1 MRISA
6 SSVAATLLLLSPS
19 AFADAFDEYAGNTS
33 YTFDLPTVTDGWSV
47 ALDGFP
53 TTAQQQDVEGYALDG
68 RLLVANDQTLY
79 LQKNYGS
86 SVFVPVATVSDGP
99 MDPSFLAISP
109 DGSTIALG
117 VGYGAPLLVFPS
129 SILSISSPPDL
140 LNNGHVIELNVDYY
154 DGAWY
159 GDDALVINGGYSG
172 PGGYTSGVYALDLTA
187 SPIVEIPL
195 ITSIP
200 GASGGIAV
208 DSGGNLVTG
217 IGYQTS
223 PNRTG
228 ELRIWAADDIQDAID
243 GTAGPYA
250 YGGGEGTLLASN
262 VLNAAALGFDE
273 DDSLHVGGGDAFG
286 VGGASENGYAA
297 LIRGSVVAGVLAGN
311 HAAVNE
317 ASSSQYRTLAPDP
330 CQDDSATA
338 PIAFVGHT
346 SALAIAWNPS
356 GDEYSSPAGQC
367 YSAGSAWDY
376 WEVGVTP
383 KVTLYF
389 PDGAPDSDSDGVPDG
404 ADNAYLTAN
413 ADQRDTDGDGF
424 GNIADADLDNDGDVD
439 TNDYT
444 LLSAA
449 MNTQLGN
456 PGYNQHADFNGDGYV
471 NTADDNIYLARNSTS
486 APFY

>member
-1 MRISA
+1 MRIVA
-6 SSVAATLLLLSPS
+6 SSVTAALLLLSPS
-19 AFADAFDEYAGNTS
+19 VFADAFDEYAGNTS
-33 YTFDLPTVTDGWSV
+33 YTFDLPAIAGGWSV

-53 TTAQQQDVEGYALDG
+53 TTAQEIDGYELAG
-68 RLLVANDQTLY
+68 RLLAANDQTVY

-86 SVFVPVATVSDGP
+86 SVYVPVATLSDGP

-129 SILSISSPPDL
+129 SILSITSPPDL
-140 LNNGHVIELNVDYY
+140 LSHVDVIELDVDYY
-154 DGAWY
+154 DLAWY
-159 GDDALVINGGYSG
+159 GNEALVINGGWSD

-187 SPIVEIPL
+187 SPITEIPL

-200 GASGGIAV
+200 GASAGIAV
-208 DSGGNLVTG
+208 DSEGNLVTG
-217 IGYQTS
+217 IGHLTS

-228 ELRIWAADDIQDAID
+228 ELRIWAAADVQGVIN
-243 GTAGPYA
+243 GTWNAYA
-250 YGGGEGTLLASN
+250 YGGSEGSLLASN

-273 DDSLHVGGGDAFG
+273 DDTLHVGGGDAFG

-297 LIRGSVVAGVLAGN
+297 LIRASVVASVVGGSQTP
-311 HAAVNE
+311 VNE
-317 ASSSQYRTLAPDP
+317 ASSSQYLELAPDV
-330 CQDDSATA
+330 CEDDSTTS

-346 SALAIAWNPS
+346 SALAIVWNPS

-367 YSAGSAWDY
+367 YSAGSASDF
-376 WEVGVTP
+376 WETWVTP

-413 ADQRDTDGDGF
+413 SNQRDTDGDGF
-424 GNIADADLDNDGDVD
+424 GNIADADLDNDDDVD
-439 TNDYT
+439 TDDYNI
-444 LLSAA
+444 LMAA
-449 MNTQLGN
+449 WNTQLGN
-456 PGYNQHADFNGDGYV
+456 SGYNQHADFNGDGSINSTDY
-471 NTADDNIYLARNSTS
+471 NIHSARYGTS

>member
-1 MRISA
+1 MRTSA
-6 SSVAATLLLLSPS
+6 SSVTAALLLLSPS
-19 AFADAFDEYAGNTS
+19 VFADAFDEYAGNTS
-33 YTFDLPTVTDGWSV
+33 YTFNLPAITDGWSV

-53 TTAQQQDVEGYALDG
+53 TTLQEIDGYELAG

-86 SVFVPVATVSDGP
+86 SVYVPVATLSAGP

-129 SILSISSPPDL
+129 SILSITSPPDL
-140 LNNGHVIELNVDYY
+140 LSHVDVIELDVEYY

-159 GDDALVINGGYSG
+159 GNDALVINGGWNG
-172 PGGYTSGVYALDLTA
+172 PGGYASGVYALDLTA
-187 SPIVEIPL
+187 SPIAEIPL

-208 DSGGNLVTG
+208 DSEGNLVTG
-217 IGYQTS
+217 IAYKTS

-228 ELRIWAADDIQDAID
+228 ELRIWAAADIQDVID
-243 GTAGPYA
+243 GTSSAYA
-250 YGGGEGTLLASN
+250 YGGSEGSLLASN
-262 VLNAAALGFDE
+262 VLSAAALGFDE
-273 DDSLHVGGGDAFG
+273 DDTLHVGGGDAFG

-297 LIRGSVVAGVLAGN
+297 LIRASVVASVVGGSQTP
-311 HAAVNE
+311 VNE
-317 ASSSQYRTLAPDP
+317 ASSSQYIELVPDA
-330 CQDDSATA
+330 CEDDSATS

-356 GDEYSSPAGQC
+356 GNEYSSPAGQC
-367 YSAGSAWDY
+367 YSAGSASDY

-389 PDGAPDSDSDGVPDG
+389 PDGAPDADSDGVPDG

-413 ADQRDTDGDGF
+413 ANQRDTNGDGF

-439 TNDYT
+439 TGDYNI
-444 LLSAA
+444 LMAA
-449 MNTQLGN
+449 WNTQLGN
-456 PGYNQHADFNGDGYV
+456 PGYNQHADFNGDGNI
-471 NTADDNIYLARNSTS
+471 NTADYNIHLARYGTS

>member
-6 SSVAATLLLLSPS
+6 SSVTAALLLLSRPV
-19 AFADAFDEYAGNTS
+19 FADAFDEYAGNTS
-33 YTFDLPTVTDGWSV
+33 YTFNLPAIADGWFV
-47 ALDGFP
+47 GLDGFP
-53 TTAQQQDVEGYALDG
+53 TTPQEIDGYELAG

-86 SVFVPVATVSDGP
+86 SVYVPVATLSDGP

-129 SILSISSPPDL
+129 SILSITSPPDL
-140 LNNGHVIELNVDYY
+140 LSHVDVIELDVEYY

-159 GDDALVINGGYSG
+159 GNDALVINGGWSG
-172 PGGYTSGVYALDLTA
+172 PGGYASGVYALDLTA
-187 SPIVEIPL
+187 SPIAEIPL

-217 IGYQTS
+217 IAYQTS

-228 ELRIWAADDIQDAID
+228 ELRIWAAADIQDVID
-243 GTAGPYA
+243 GTSSAYA
-250 YGGGEGTLLASN
+250 FGGSEGSLLASN
-262 VLNAAALGFDE
+262 VLSATALGFDE
-273 DDSLHVGGGDAFG
+273 DDTLHVGGGDAFG

-297 LIRGSVVAGVLAGN
+297 LIRASVVASVVGGSQTP
-311 HAAVNE
+311 VNE
-317 ASSSQYRTLAPDP
+317 GSSSQYSELVSDA
-330 CQDDSATA
+330 CEDDSATS

-346 SALAIAWNPS
+346 SALVIAWNPS

-367 YSAGSAWDY
+367 YSAGSASDY

-389 PDGAPDSDSDGVPDG
+389 PDGAPDADSDGVPDG

-413 ADQRDTDGDGF
+413 ANQRDTNGDGF

-439 TNDYT
+439 TGDYNI
-444 LLSAA
+444 LMAA
-449 MNTQLGN
+449 WNTQLGN
-456 PGYNQHADFNGDGYV
+456 PGYNQHADFNGDGSI
-471 NTADDNIYLARNSTS
+471 NTADYNIHLARYGTS

>member
-6 SSVAATLLLLSPS
+6 PFVTAALLLLSPS
-19 AFADAFDEYAGNTS
+19 VFADAFDEYAGNTS
-33 YTFDLPTVTDGWSV
+33 YTFNLPAIADGWSV

-53 TTAQQQDVEGYALDG
+53 TTLQEIDGYELAG

-86 SVFVPVATVSDGP
+86 SVYLPVATLSDGP

-129 SILSISSPPDL
+129 SILSITSPPDL
-140 LNNGHVIELNVDYY
+140 LSHVDVIELDVEYY

-159 GDDALVINGGYSG
+159 GNDALVINGGWSG

-187 SPIVEIPL
+187 SPIAEIPL

-208 DSGGNLVTG
+208 DSEGNLVTG
-217 IGYQTS
+217 IAYQTS

-228 ELRIWAADDIQDAID
+228 ELRIWAAADIQDVID
-243 GTAGPYA
+243 GVAGAYA
-250 YGGGEGTLLASN
+250 YSGSEGSLLASN
-262 VLNAAALGFDE
+262 VLSAAALGFDE
-273 DDSLHVGGGDAFG
+273 DDTLHVGGGDAFG

-297 LIRGSVVAGVLAGN
+297 LIRASVVASVVGGSQTP
-311 HAAVNE
+311 VNE
-317 ASSSQYRTLAPDP
+317 GSSSQYRELVPDA
-330 CQDDSATA
+330 CEDDSATS

-367 YSAGSAWDY
+367 YSAGSASDF

-389 PDGAPDSDSDGVPDG
+389 PDGAPDTDSDGVPDG

-413 ADQRDTDGDGF
+413 ANQRDTNGDGF

-439 TNDYT
+439 TNDYNI
-444 LLSAA
+444 LMAA
-449 MNTQLGN
+449 WNTQLGN
-456 PGYNQHADFNGDGYV
+456 PGYNQHADFNGDGSI
-471 NTADDNIYLARNSTS
+471 NTADYNIHLARYGTS

>member
-19 AFADAFDEYAGNTS
+19 AFADAFDEYGGNPY
-33 YTFDLPTVTDGWSV
+33 YTFNLPTITDGWST

-53 TTAQQQDVEGYALDG
+53 TTAQEIDGYELAG

-86 SVFVPVATVSDGP
+86 SVYVPVATLSDGP

-109 DGSTIALG
+109 DGGTIALG

-129 SILSISSPPDL
+129 SILSITSPPDL
-140 LNNGHVIELNVDYY
+140 LSDGQVIELDVDYY

-159 GDDALVINGGYSG
+159 GNDALVINGGYSVQG
-172 PGGYTSGVYALDLTA
+172 VYTSGVYALDLTA

-217 IGYQTS
+217 IGYQPS

-228 ELRIWAADDIQDAID
+228 ELRIWAAADIQDAID
-243 GTAGPYA
+243 GTSGPYA
-250 YGGGEGTLLASN
+250 FGGSEGSLLASN

-273 DDSLHVGGGDAFG
+273 DDTLHVGGGDAFG

-297 LIRGSVVAGVLAGN
+297 LVRASVVTAVLGGSQTP
-311 HAAVNE
+311 VNE
-317 ASSSQYRTLAPDP
+317 ASSSQYLEFTPDP
-330 CQDDSATA
+330 CEDDSSTS

-346 SALAIAWNPS
+346 SALAIVWNPS

-413 ADQRDTDGDGF
+413 ANQRDTDGDGF

-439 TNDYT
+439 TGDYT
-444 LLSAA
+444 ILSAA

-471 NTADDNIYLARNSTS
+471 NTADYNIYLARNNTS

>member
-1 MRISA
+1 MRIP
-6 SSVAATLLLLSPS
+6 SSPIAAAILLLSTPV
-19 AFADAFDEYAGNTS
+19 FADAFDEYAGNTS
-33 YTFDLPTVTDGWSV
+33 YTFNLPTITDGWSV

-53 TTAQQQDVEGYALDG
+53 TTTEDVDGYELAG
-68 RLLVANDQTLY
+68 RLLVANDQTVY

-86 SVFVPVATVSDGP
+86 SVYVPVATLSGGP

-129 SILSISSPPDL
+129 SILSITSPPDL
-140 LNNGHVIELNVDYY
+140 LSHVDVIELDVDYY

-159 GDDALVINGGYSG
+159 GNDALVINGGWIG
-172 PGGYTSGVYALDLTA
+172 HGGYTSGVYALDLTA
-187 SPIVEIPL
+187 SPITEIPL

-200 GASGGIAV
+200 GASAGIAV
-208 DSGGNLVTG
+208 DSAGNLVTG
-217 IGYQTS
+217 IGHQTS

-228 ELRIWAADDIQDAID
+228 ELRIWAAADIQDVID
-243 GTAGPYA
+243 GTTSTYA
-250 YGGGEGTLLASN
+250 YGGSEGSLLASN

-273 DDSLHVGGGDAFG
+273 DDSLYVGGGDAFG

-297 LIRGSVVAGVLAGN
+297 LIRASVVASVVGGSQTP
-311 HAAVNE
+311 VNE
-317 ASSSQYRTLAPDP
+317 ASSSQYLEFVPDA
-330 CQDDSATA
+330 CEDDSTTS

-367 YSAGSAWDY
+367 HSAGSASDY
-376 WEVGVTP
+376 WDIGVTP
-383 KVTLYF
+383 KVTMYF
-389 PDGAPDSDSDGVPDG
+389 PDGAPDSDGDGVPDG

-413 ADQRDTDGDGF
+413 ANQRDTDGDGF
-424 GNIADADLDNDGDVD
+424 GNIADADLDNDDDVD
-439 TNDYT
+439 TDDYNI
-444 LLSAA
+444 LMASW
-449 MNTQLGN
+449 NTQLGN
-456 PGYNQHADFNGDGYV
+456 PGYNQHADLDGDGSIDTSDY
-471 NTADDNIYLARNSTS
+471 NIYLARYGTS